1 MVIERN
7 ENPLEI
13 RQSPSAALLTARG
26 KCEGP
31 YAMLNFLSMSEV
43 RVLAS
48 WVKRKKEGFYTETQT
63 FK

>member
-1 MVIERN
+1 MVTERN

-26 KCEGP
+26 KGEGSC
-31 YAMLNFLSMSEV
+31 AMLNFLSKGTCQYIHELS
-43 RVLAS
+43 
-48 WVKRKKEGFYTETQT
+48 KKKEGFYLETQT